1 MGKYH
6 PHGDSSI
13 YGALVNMAQEWST
26 RYPLVDGHGNFGSV
40 DGDGAAAMRYTEA
53 RLSKISM
60 ELTAD
65 INKDTVDF
73 MPNFDETEKEPTV
86 LPARFPN
93 LLVNGTSG
101 IAVGMATNIPPHN
114 LKEIIDA
121 VVKIIDDQIAD
132 KEETTIEEILQIVK
146 GPDFPTGGTILGT
159 RGIEEAYR
167 TGRGK
172 IRVRAVTNIETMAN
186 GKSRI
191 IVTELPYMV
200 NKARLIEKIAE
211 MVRDKKIDGIT
222 DLSDQSS
229 REGMRVVIEL
239 RKDVNANVLL
249 NQLYKHTQLQDTFG
263 VIMLALVNNVPR
275 VMNLLDMLNHY
286 LKHQEDVVTRRTK
299 YELNKAEERAHILK
313 GLLIALDHIDEVIS
327 IIRGSQ
333 TVQIAKAELI
343 NRFDLSDV
351 QAQAIVD
358 MRLRALTGLEREKL
372 EAEYN
377 ELVKQIEH
385 LKAILADRKL
395 LLGVIKE
402 EILAIKEKYGDER
415 RTSIGFDEYDIS
427 MEDLIPRED
436 VVITM
441 TKLGYIKRMSE
452 DTFKAQNRGGKGIK
466 GMQTLEEDYVEDLLM
481 CNTHHYIMFFTN
493 TGRVYRLKGYEIPE
507 SSRTSRG
514 TAIINLLQLMPGEK
528 ITAVIPVEYYSEK
541 AFLMMSTKKGLIK
554 KTPLKE
560 YANVRKVGLAAITLR
575 EDDEL
580 IEVKFTNGHQEVILA
595 TKYGQCIRFKEQDV
609 RCTGRTS
616 MGVRGINLADRDEV
630 IGMQL
635 ASQGTDLLIVSEK
648 GMGKRTLMDEFT
660 AQNRGGKGVKCYK
673 ITEKT
678 GNVVGIKGVNE
689 QDEIMIINTEGIIIR
704 MLCSGISVLGRVT
717 SGVKLINLKEGDTVA
732 SIAKVRD
739 EEKEDYKHKFQIE
752 E

>member
-1 MGKYH
+1 
-6 PHGDSSI
+6 
-13 YGALVNMAQEWST
+13 
-26 RYPLVDGHGNFGSV
+26 
-40 DGDGAAAMRYTEA
+40 
-53 RLSKISM
+53 
-60 ELTAD
+60 
-65 INKDTVDF
+65 
-73 MPNFDETEKEPTV
+73 
-86 LPARFPN
+86 
-93 LLVNGTSG
+93 
-101 IAVGMATNIPPHN
+101 
-114 LKEIIDA
+114 
-121 VVKIIDDQIAD
+121 
-132 KEETTIEEILQIVK
+132 
-146 GPDFPTGGTILGT
+146 
-159 RGIEEAYR
+159 
-167 TGRGK
+167 
-172 IRVRAVTNIETMAN
+172 
-186 GKSRI
+186 
-191 IVTELPYMV
+191 
-200 NKARLIEKIAE
+200 
-211 MVRDKKIDGIT
+211 
-222 DLSDQSS
+222 
-229 REGMRVVIEL
+229 
-239 RKDVNANVLL
+239 
-249 NQLYKHTQLQDTFG
+249 
-263 VIMLALVNNVPR
+263 
-275 VMNLLDMLNHY
+275 
-286 LKHQEDVVTRRTK
+286 
-299 YELNKAEERAHILK
+299 
-313 GLLIALDHIDEVIS
+313 
-327 IIRGSQ
+327 
-333 TVQIAKAELI
+333 
-343 NRFDLSDV
+343 
-351 QAQAIVD
+351 
-358 MRLRALTGLEREKL
+358 
-372 EAEYN
+372 
-377 ELVKQIEH
+377 
-385 LKAILADRKL
+385 
-395 LLGVIKE
+395 
-402 EILAIKEKYGDER
+402 
-415 RTSIGFDEYDIS
+415 
-427 MEDLIPRED
+427 
-436 VVITM
+436 M